1 MEARTVKHALT
12 ALFVLGTVALLPGQ
26 AKDAARVLAEA
37 REALGGPRLESLTSL
52 SGKGRTLRTTPGGDT
67 VETEFEVAFE
77 LPDKYRLRA
86 ALMPMGNMTVYRET
100 GFNADRLIEQVDRP
114 PNLAGGMVHIRIAG
128 PGGAVDPAKMT
139 PEQKTEFERQR
150 VLANKKEY
158 ARLALG
164 LFAASPGFPLQFA
177 YAGEAEAPD
186 GKADVLDVTG
196 PDTFAARLFVD
207 QATRLPLMLSWNDKE
222 PLMIRMGPGGPN
234 VSPGG
239 GGAVVQ
245 RVEQRS
251 APVSKEEREKIEKE
265 LDEARAKAEANRRT
279 VEFRVYYADYREVD
293 GVRLPHRIQR
303 SIDGRTTEE
312 MEFDTLKVNA
322 RIDARTFEPAK

>member
-1 MEARTVKHALT
+1 MRRSLIT
-12 ALFVLGTVALLPGQ
+12 LFVAGSFALLSAQ
-26 AKDAARVLAEA
+26 AKDASQVLADA
-37 REALGGPRLESLTSL
+37 RDALGGAKLESLKSL
-52 SGKGRTLRTTPGGDT
+52 SGKGRTLRTTPAGDT
-67 VETEFEVAFE
+67 AETEFEVALE

-114 PNLAGGMVHIRIAG
+114 PNLSGGMVHIRIAG
-128 PGGAVDPAKMT
+128 PGGAVNPAKMT

-164 LFAASPGFPLQFA
+164 LLASSPAFPLEFA
-177 YAGEAEAPD
+177 YAGEAEAPE
-186 GKADVLDVTG
+186 GKADVIDVKG
-196 PDTFAARLFVD
+196 PDNFAARFFVD
-207 QATRLPLMLSWNDKE
+207 ATTHLPLMLSWMDKE

-234 VSPGG
+234 VTPGGG

-245 RVEQRS
+245 RFEQRS
-251 APVSKEEREKIEKE
+251 GPMSKEEREKLERDME
-265 LDEARAKAEANRRT
+265 AARATAEANRRT
-279 VEFRVYYADYREVD
+279 VEFRIYYGDYREVG

-303 SIDGRTTEE
+303 SVDGRTTEE
-312 MEFDTLKVNA
+312 MEFDALKVNA
-322 RIDARTFEPAK
+322 KIDARTFEPSK

>member
-1 MEARTVKHALT
+1 MTRSLT
-12 ALFVLGTVALLPGQ
+12 AVFVLGSLALLPAQG
-26 AKDAARVLAEA
+26 KDASQVLAGA
-37 REALGGPRLESLTSL
+37 REALGGAKLESLQSL

-67 VETEFEVAFE
+67 AETEFEVAFE

-114 PNLAGGMVHIRIAG
+114 PNLSGGMVHIRIAG
-128 PGGAVDPAKMT
+128 PGGPVDPEKMT
-139 PEQKTEFERQR
+139 PEQKAEFERQR

-164 LFAASPGFPLQFA
+164 LFAASPGFPLEFA

-186 GKADVLDVTG
+186 GKADVLDVKG
-196 PDTFAARLFVD
+196 PDSFAARLFVD
-207 QATRLPLMLSWNDKE
+207 QATHLPLMLSWMDKE

-234 VSPGG
+234 VVRGGG

-245 RVEQRS
+245 RFEQRS
-251 APVSKEEREKIEKE
+251 APASKEEREKLEKE
-265 LDEARAKAEANRRT
+265 MEEARAKAEADRRT
-279 VEFRVYYADYREVD
+279 VEFRVYYADYREVG

-303 SIDGRTTEE
+303 SIDGKTTEE
-312 MEFDTLKVNA
+312 MEFDALKVNA
-322 RIDARTFEPAK
+322 KIDARTFEPSK